1 MPSCPLVAMKSK
13 KAKSLEAVGME
24 LDRRAHTYVNDV
36 DRSRSAMNVNYF
48 VRAEDETRTRPLPLE
63 QALERRMGELHT
75 KRAVRSDAVKAM
87 GFVISTND
95 ALDDATAH
103 KFMEEALH
111 WFGCRYGY
119 ENILAAS
126 EHFDEGTPHLH
137 FWLAPVVRGED
148 GFDRLTAK
156 TLFAPDERRRN
167 RETDEWEVV
176 AQGTMSQ
183 LQRDFWRE
191 VASKYGYN
199 EPLDH
204 ARRAKGYRSLEAFKN
219 HEGVTRE
226 LKAQIAGLERERAEA
241 VEAQGEARAVLEGL
255 KGEVSEK
262 RGLAADLADE
272 VEEKAAERD
281 ELAAQVADF
290 SEKLA
295 QTRAALADAHAELG
309 KAADELEGAK
319 AEAERA
325 RGQAAAAQMGTRQA
339 KAECARAKE
348 ETATAKQE
356 ARKAREEAEGLRREL
371 ESLRAAYEGL
381 RRRVDVFVQAVGGHL
396 AALAQ
401 AREGKAFF
409 CDAIAAFKENP
420 LIREA
425 RDLAAEWVRN
435 GGYYDGG
442 IDEAW
447 EAADETVL
455 MDESRVLAD
464 EAKAL
469 DEGENTH

>member
-1 MPSCPLVAMKSK
+1 
-13 KAKSLEAVGME
+13 
-24 LDRRAHTYVNDV
+24 
-36 DRSRSAMNVNYF
+36 MNVDYF
-48 VRAEDETRTRPLPLE
+48 VREEDETRTRPLPLE
-63 QALERRMGELHT
+63 KALERRMGELHT
-75 KRAVRSDAVKAM
+75 KRAVRKDAVKAM

-111 WFGCRYGY
+111 WFGRRYGY

-137 FWLAPVVRGED
+137 FWLAPVVRGND
-148 GFDRLTAK
+148 GYDRLTAK

-167 RETDEWEVV
+167 RETDKWEVV

-191 VASKYGYN
+191 VASKYGYE

-204 ARRAKGYRSLEAFKN
+204 AKRAKGYRSLEAFKN

-226 LKAQIAGLERERAEA
+226 LKAQIAGLQLEKAEA
-241 VEAQGEARAVLEGL
+241 MEEQGKARAVLEGL
-255 KGEVSEK
+255 KGEIAEK
-262 RGLAADLADE
+262 RGLAADLSNE
-272 VEEKAAERD
+272 VKEKTAEQD
-281 ELAAQVADF
+281 ELAAQVSDF

-295 QTRAALADAHAELG
+295 QARAALADAHSELG
-309 KAADELEGAK
+309 KVADELEGAK
-319 AEAERA
+319 AE
-325 RGQAAAAQMGTRQA
+325 
-339 KAECARAKE
+339 CARARE
-348 ETATAKQE
+348 EAATAKQE
-356 ARKAREEAEGLRREL
+356 ARKAREEAEGLRGEL
-371 ESLRAAYEGL
+371 ERLRAAYDGL

-425 RDLAAEWVRN
+425 RDLAAAWVRN

-469 DEGENTH
+469 DVEENTH